1 MDLIL
6 SNTASQKIVLVI
18 DDQQDILDFLHDLL
32 ELEGYQVIATF
43 KGDYLEKMRQ
53 ERLPDLILLDVFLS
67 GQDGRQ
73 IVKDLKGQEQTRMIP
88 VILFSA
94 HLNVEAT
101 ARASGADE
109 FLAKPFNMDDLLVK
123 VHAFLGE

>member
-1 MDLIL
+1 
-6 SNTASQKIVLVI
+6 
-18 DDQQDILDFLHDLL
+18 
-32 ELEGYQVIATF
+32 
-43 KGDYLEKMRQ
+43 
-53 ERLPDLILLDVFLS
+53 
-67 GQDGRQ
+67 
-73 IVKDLKGQEQTRMIP
+73 MIP

-109 FLAKPFNMDDLLVK
+109 FLAKPFNMDDLLAK